1 MLGYLFGVGL
11 TNGEIAELL
20 ALEAEKATE
29 ALKGKALRKASR
41 AAFMWPI
48 ECAELLEQNRPLIE
62 LHGVG
67 PYIARIVHGWMDKPP
82 PLTEPPKVRKEFLTL
97 TEARRILG
105 KNLKWKASYK
115 GDLQMHTTWSDGS
128 GSVLDMAKAGIERGY
143 SYIGITDHS
152 KGLKIAGGINE
163 YEVARQAKEIDE
175 VNAAL
180 DGFTILKSIELNLSP
195 TGKAD
200 LDEKCLRKLDYVV
213 GSFHSALRR
222 MEDQTDRYRAALENE
237 CVHILGHP
245 RGRVYNYR
253 LGLAADWPR
262 VFGRAA
268 ELGKVIEVDAY
279 ADRQDLS
286 YELLLLA
293 KKAGCLIAIDTDA
306 HHPHQLDFAELGLA
320 ATLKA
325 GIAAKN
331 IINFYDLKK
340 LRALF
345 AR

>member
-1 MLGYLFGVGL
+1 MGL
-11 TNGEIAELL
+11 TNADIAELL
-20 ALEAEKATE
+20 ALEGEHATE

-48 ECAELLEQNRPLIE
+48 ECIDLLEQNRLITE

-67 PYIARIVHGWMDKPP
+67 PYISRLILGWMEKPP
-82 PLTEPPKVRKEFLTL
+82 EIPACPKVRSDFLTL
-97 TEARRILG
+97 TEARRILA
-105 KNLKWKASYK
+105 KNPKWKASYK

-163 YEVARQAKEIDE
+163 YEVARQGEEIDQAN
-175 VNAAL
+175 VAL

-195 TGKAD
+195 SGAAD
-200 LDEKCLRKLDYVV
+200 LEEKTLSKLDLVV

-222 MEDQTDRYRAALENE
+222 MEDQTERYMKALENE

-253 LGLAADWPR
+253 LGLTADWPR
-262 VFGRAA
+262 VFDRAA
-268 ELGKVIEVDAY
+268 ELGKAVEVDAY
-279 ADRQDLS
+279 SDRQDLS

-306 HHPHQLDFAELGLA
+306 HHPEQLDFVELGLA
-320 ATLKA
+320 AALKA
-325 GIAAKN
+325 GINAKN
-331 IINFYDLKK
+331 IINFDTPKQ
-340 LRALF
+340 LRARF
-345 AR
+345 AQ